1 MQNKEKIRFSL
12 YPYLAMTTF
21 SLQRS
26 LLTVTKVAFLE
37 KYNCNQIFLIVI
49 SPFNLIQI
57 PVQDLTKESFHELDR
72 RLSVDKVGLETV
84 FRYFCV
90 EVGYIPPI
98 TRLCFSYEYRVL
110 PTLLLTQ

>member
-1 MQNKEKIRFSL
+1 MQNKEKIRVSL

-26 LLTVTKVAFLE
+26 VTKVAFLE

-72 RLSVDKVGLETV
+72 RLSVDKVRLETV

-98 TRLCFSYEYRVL
+98 TRLCFSYEADC
-110 PTLLLTQ
+110 TEFS